1 MWLLISLCVVG
12 ALASGQWPQSTG
24 KGRRPG
30 RRASRSADADVSRW
44 ATAESTSCSPSG
56 GADTVKEVSKDFDVV
71 GPLLPHRQVSALLE
85 TNEFGSL
92 NSPMNALGDAGC
104 DFVVPTHRDQGRDMD
119 GGELVRHV
127 PILDRADDREFVRAV
142 HREVAGPAQV
152 LEAVCD
158 LAGPDREATHIPPVE
173 HVDRG
178 EVFVVL
184 VVLEGLVFRN
194 RRPDLRGQSIH
205 KPPHLADRQ
214 GNAREASRHDQ
225 ASQVPLILQ
234 RSRDCE
240 RASVARSHQ
249 MDLPEAKRS
258 TDALDLLDVVGDC
271 VKARATRAVGLPA
284 TQLVD
289 EHDPIPKL
297 GQVLEGQ
304 KIVVGGTG
312 SAMQAEDGAF
322 RRLSTDA
329 IEEVEPENL
338 DVTLTGFHGCNARR
352 WIRTLPDDCLGPR
365 RGRAPSPWDLTR
377 MTMSRLA
384 RAAWPL
390 RRYHSSTV
398 PGIFRTRSV

>member
-12 ALASGQWPQSTG
+12 ALASGRWPRSTG

-30 RRASRSADADVSRW
+30 RRASRSEDADVSRR

-71 GPLLPHRQVSALLE
+71 GSLFPHRQVGALLE
-85 TNEFGSL
+85 TNELGSFD
-92 NSPMNALGDAGC
+92 SPMNALGDAGC
-104 DFVVPTHRDQGRDMD
+104 DFVVPTHRDQGRDKD

-142 HREVAGPAQV
+142 HREVDGPADV
-152 LEAVCD
+152 FEAVRD
-158 LAGPDREATHIPPVE
+158 LTGPDREATHIPTIK

-178 EVFVVL
+178 EVLGVL
-184 VVLEGLVFRN
+184 VVLDGLVFRN
-194 RRPDLRGQSIH
+194 RRPGLRRQAIH
-205 KPPHLADRQ
+205 QTPHFADRE
-214 GNAREASRHDQ
+214 GDAREASRDDQ

-234 RSRDCE
+234 RGRD
-240 RASVARSHQ
+240 RQRSSVARSHQ
-249 MDLPEAKRS
+249 VDLPEAKRG
-258 TDALDLLDVVGDC
+258 ANAFDLFDVVRNRIEAG
-271 VKARATRAVGLPA
+271 AAGTLGFPA
-284 TQLVD
+284 TELIDQD
-289 EHDPIPKL
+289 DSIPEL

-304 KIVVGGTG
+304 KIIMGRTG
-312 SAMQAEDGAF
+312 SAMKAEDGPV
-322 RRLSTDA
+322 RRLSVDA

-390 RRYHSSTV
+390 RRYHSSTA